1 MKDNNIGK
9 TGADSL
15 RVDGMQI
22 GNLPLGQ
29 GNEAK
34 EGLADFLETHH
45 ETLRNN
51 IAAKFPKHKVEF
63 LKARIQECEGNIQKI
78 KNFKQDL
85 KAKISEYRLLI
96 KEVTLADEQIKQLDP
111 EQHKEQI
118 KKIRKKT
125 PPYNIPALNQ
135 QIVQFEDAIE
145 RCDVTIEQDY
155 DSISEIREVLAL
167 AEQRDKELRNIQK

>member
-51 IAAKFPKHKVEF
+51 VAAKFPKHKVEY
-63 LKARIQECEGNIQKI
+63 LKSRIKECEGNIQKI
-78 KNFKQDL
+78 KDFKQDL
-85 KAKISEYRLLI
+85 KTQISEYRSLI
-96 KEVTLADEQIKQLDP
+96 KEVALANEQILKLDP

-125 PPYNIPALNQ
+125 PPYNVEALNK
-135 QIVQFEDAIE
+135 QIEQFEESIE
-145 RCDVTIEQDY
+145 RCDATIEQDY